1 MAELL
6 DTDFLPSTE
15 ADRNKVRDAIVEAC
29 GLKQIVADKNEQIK
43 DVIDYLHAEFE
54 IPKKIS
60 RQMIN
65 THFKDNY
72 VDVTRTNTVFEVVYE
87 TIFKAED

>member
-15 ADRNKVRDAIVEAC
+15 DGRKKVRDAVEEAC
-29 GLKQIVADKNEQIK
+29 GLKQIVKDKNEQIK
-43 DVIDYLHAEFE
+43 DVIDYLNSEFE
-54 IPKKIS
+54 IPKKIA

-65 THFKDNY
+65 TRFKDNY
-72 VDVTRTNTVFEVVYE
+72 LNVSRENTVFEVVFE
-87 TIFKAED
+87 TIYPSED